1 MIKSTFA
8 TARILLRF
16 ALGAGFLL
24 PVLDRIGLLGAPGSA
39 NVSWGNWDN
48 FVVYANT
55 LMPYLPPS
63 MASFFAAV
71 ATVGEVVFGLLL
83 IIGYQ
88 IRLAALGSFVLTL
101 IFALSMLLFTGYRS
115 PFDYSVFTASFASLL
130 LASLSTETNHKA

>member
-1 MIKSTFA
+1 MIKSTFS

-24 PVLDRIGLLGAPGSA
+24 PVLDRVGLLGGPGSA

-48 FVVYANT
+48 FVGYANT
-55 LMPYLPPS
+55 LMPYFPPNI
-63 MASFFAAV
+63 ASFFAAV
-71 ATVGEVVFGLLL
+71 ATVGEVVFGILLM
-83 IIGYQ
+83 IGYQ
-88 IRLAALGSFVLTL
+88 IRLAAYGSFGLTL

-130 LASLSTETNHKA
+130 LASLPAEPNRKA